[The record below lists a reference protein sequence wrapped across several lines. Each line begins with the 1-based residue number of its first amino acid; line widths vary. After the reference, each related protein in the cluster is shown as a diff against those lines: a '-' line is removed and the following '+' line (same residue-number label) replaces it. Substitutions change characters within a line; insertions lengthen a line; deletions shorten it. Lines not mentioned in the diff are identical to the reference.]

1 MIIMSLI
8 SLLYQL
14 SFIIAPYHNP
24 NNLYKLHINETKEM
38 KKVTNDELSESDE
51 VKPSKKKGNQCYAS
65 TGLLALFSKKKYI
78 CNTTNKYKQTKIFI
92 IFKQQTR
99 IISDI
104 SQHFLTINCFKL
116 ILKTNGILNYL
127 CKEIIFVF

>member
-51 VKPSKKKGNQCYAS
+51 VKPSKKKGTNAIVLQVY
-65 TGLLALFSKKKYI
+65 LLYFPKK
-78 CNTTNKYKQTKIFI
+78 NTFITQQTNTNKQKYLSFSNNKLEL
-92 IFKQQTR
+92 
-99 IISDI
+99 
-104 SQHFLTINCFKL
+104 FLTSVS
-116 ILKTNGILNYL
+116 
-127 CKEIIFVF
+127 IFLQ